1 MTGPAPETALKIR
14 IRGLTERFGSLT
26 AVDDVSVG
34 IAEGTF
40 FVIVGPSGCGKTT
53 LLRILG
59 GLEGITSGVV
69 EVAEPADGRPGNSM
83 IVQGDPIFPWMTVWD
98 DAAYGL
104 RMRKAPK
111 EHIYEV
117 VSRYLER
124 TALAEFA
131 RLYPHQLS
139 GGMRQRV
146 SIVRAFAD
154 DLEILLL
161 DEPFSALHE
170 QNRTL
175 LEQELL
181 RIWEEDK

>member
-1 MTGPAPETALKIR
+1 MKYP
-14 IRGLTERFGSLT
+14 RFM
-26 AVDDVSVG
+26 
-34 IAEGTF
+34 
-40 FVIVGPSGCGKTT
+40 
-53 LLRILG
+53 
-59 GLEGITSGVV
+59 
-69 EVAEPADGRPGNSM
+69 GRPSPVPTLVHLSGI
-83 IVQGDPIFPWMTVWD
+83 IVSG
-98 DAAYGL
+98 AAP
-104 RMRKAPK
+104 RKQ
-111 EHIYEV
+111 
-117 VSRYLER
+117 SRC

-131 RLYPHQLS
+131 RLYPYQLL

-181 RIWEEDK
+181 RIWEKDM